1 MFKVYKRTIHI
12 GTSAQPQ
19 QIEYQVEANG
29 RSKISKFL
37 AIPAMIAG
45 AVVGTLVFSVFFAAL
60 LIPLGFIGFRAWRM
74 IRTAQQ
80 QSVSQTE
87 GESIAA
93 EYTVISDKEQQ

>member
-19 QIEYQVEANG
+19 QIEYQVETNG

-45 AVVGTLVFSVFFAAL
+45 AVLGTLVFSVFFAAL
-60 LIPLGFIGFRAWRM
+60 LIPLGFIGFRTWRL
-74 IRTAQQ
+74 IKTAQQ

>member
-12 GTSAQPQ
+12 GSTAQPQ

-60 LIPLGFIGFRAWRM
+60 LILLGACP
-74 IRTAQQ
+74 RTLL
-80 QSVSQTE
+80 SNKPTE
-87 GESIAA
+87 G
-93 EYTVISDKEQQ
+93 YRKYF

>member
-1 MFKVYKRTIHI
+1 MFKVYKRTFHI
-12 GTSAQPQ
+12 GSTAQPQ
-19 QIEYQVEANG
+19 QIEYQVEAND
-29 RSKISKFL
+29 RSTISKFL

-60 LIPLGFIGFRAWRM
+60 LIPLGFFGYRTWRL
-74 IRTAQQ
+74 IKTAQQ